1 MPRTTIHGEPSVKF
15 RGIFLNDEAPA
26 MTGWVLEKF
35 GSYNSTLYKKVFELL
50 LRLKVLFL
58 HPLKTT
64 QRP

>member
-1 MPRTTIHGEPSVKF
+1 
-15 RGIFLNDEAPA
+15 

-64 QRP
+64 QRT